1 METDDHRAAAAP
13 DEAGPAADA
22 PGTVPPPPSGPVGS
36 VPPRLPR
43 PGWHPVFYVLG
54 ACLVLVA
61 ALLGAAG
68 VVRAPY
74 VVFAPGS
81 AFDTEAAISTPG
93 TESYPSE
100 GEVLF
105 LTVSLRGASRQVG
118 YVEAGVGWLRG
129 DYDVAP
135 RTAIIGEQTGAE
147 NREQSLQMM
156 ASSQEVAAKVALEHL
171 GYDVPTEGTGA
182 LVLSVASDAPVAD
195 VLDPGD
201 VIVGVDGATI
211 DLDSQLREELADEA
225 PGDEVDLAVLR
236 AGEGDPVDVSTEL
249 VADPDDPDRALLG
262 VGVATRDL
270 TYDLPFPVEID
281 TEDVGGPSAGL
292 ALTLGILDHLTPGSL
307 TGGADVATTGTIEP
321 DGTVGEVGGV
331 AQKAVAASRAGAT
344 LMLVPE
350 AELDDAARL
359 APDDLRV
366 VGVADLDDALDALAS
381 IGGNALELDRSGGG

>member
-1 METDDHRAAAAP
+1 M
-13 DEAGPAADA
+13 
-22 PGTVPPPPSGPVGS
+22 
-36 VPPRLPR
+36 
-43 PGWHPVFYVLG
+43 LG

-61 ALLGAAG
+61 LLVGAAG

-81 AFDTEAAISTPG
+81 AFDTEEAISTPG
-93 TESYPSE
+93 TESYPSD

-105 LTVSLRGASRQVG
+105 LTVSLRGASRQIG
-118 YVEAGVGWLRG
+118 YVEAAVGWLRG

-135 RTAIIGEQTGAE
+135 RKAIIGDQTGAE
-147 NREQSLQMM
+147 NRQQSLQAMTG
-156 ASSQEVAAKVALEHL
+156 SQEVASKVALEHL

-182 LVLSVASDAPVAD
+182 QVLSVAQDAPVAE
-195 VLDPGD
+195 VLAPGD
-201 VIVGVDGATI
+201 VIVGVDGDEI
-211 DLDSQLREELADEA
+211 DLDSQLRAALAEEA
-225 PGDEVDLAVLR
+225 PGDEVALAVQR
-236 AGEGDPVDVSTEL
+236 GGEGDPVDVSTEL
-249 VADPDDPDRALLG
+249 VADPEDADRALLG

-270 TYDLPFPVEID
+270 SYELPFPVEID

-307 TGGADVATTGTIEP
+307 TGGIDVATTGTMEP

-331 AQKAVAASRAGAT
+331 AQKAVAARAAGAT

-350 AELDDAARL
+350 AELDDATRL

-366 VGVADLDDALDALAS
+366 VGVADLDDALAALAEV
-381 IGGNALELDRSGGG
+381 GGNALELDTSGGG

>member
-1 METDDHRAAAAP
+1 METDDAP
-13 DEAGPAADA
+13 PPVA
-22 PGTVPPPPSGPVGS
+22 PGAPAVADPVAPPPPPR
-36 VPPRLPR
+36 PPRARWQPI
-43 PGWHPVFYVLG
+43 WWVLG

-61 ALLGAAG
+61 LLVGAAG

-81 AFDTEAAISTPG
+81 AFDTEEAISTPG
-93 TESYPSE
+93 TESYPSD

-105 LTVSLRGASRQVG
+105 LTVSLRGASRQIG
-118 YVEAGVGWLRG
+118 YVEAAVGWLRG

-135 RTAIIGEQTGAE
+135 RKAIIGDQTGAE
-147 NREQSLQMM
+147 NRQQSLQAMTG
-156 ASSQEVAAKVALEHL
+156 SQEVASKVALEHL

-182 LVLSVASDAPVAD
+182 QVLSVAQDAPVAE
-195 VLDPGD
+195 VLAPGD
-201 VIVGVDGATI
+201 VIVGVDGDEI
-211 DLDSQLREELADEA
+211 DLDSQLRAALAEEA
-225 PGDEVDLAVLR
+225 PGDEVALAVQR
-236 AGEGDPVDVSTEL
+236 GGEGDPVDVSTEL
-249 VADPDDPDRALLG
+249 VADPEDADRALLG

-270 TYDLPFPVEID
+270 SYELPFPVDID

-307 TGGADVATTGTIEP
+307 TGGIDVATTGTMEP

-331 AQKAVAASRAGAT
+331 AQKAVAARAAGAT

-350 AELDDAARL
+350 AELDDATRL

-366 VGVADLDDALDALAS
+366 VGVADLDDALAALAEV
-381 IGGNALELDRSGGG
+381 GGNALELDTSGGG